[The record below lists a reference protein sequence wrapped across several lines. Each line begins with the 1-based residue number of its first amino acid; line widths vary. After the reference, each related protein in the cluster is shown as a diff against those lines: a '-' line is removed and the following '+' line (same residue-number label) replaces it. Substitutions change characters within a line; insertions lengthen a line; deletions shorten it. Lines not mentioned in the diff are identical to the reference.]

1 MIKTERLLSLD
12 VFRGL
17 TILLMTVVNNPGSW
31 GSIYP
36 MLDHAEWNGCTLA
49 DLVFPFFI
57 LILGMAVPFAMPT
70 KTINSEIFQK
80 ILVRSMRI
88 FCLGFFLFFF
98 GKINFGDLEGFPLI
112 ALRLSITILIC
123 YALLGNFS
131 LVVKRNL
138 VFLIFTTMMVLAF
151 NTEMFAEIRIP
162 GVLQRIGVVYFA
174 TALLYLF
181 FNVKNQILII
191 AGMLIGYYLLMAF
204 VDVPG
209 FGAANFEK
217 GTNLSAW
224 LDGIIFKN
232 HMYIATK
239 TWDPE
244 GSLSTLPAIANGLL
258 GCVLGQFIIKISDKK
273 LMVKQLTLIG
283 SGLIALGLAWNV
295 IFPINKALWTSSYVL
310 FTAGLGSVILA
321 ILYYIIDIRKIQT
334 WAKPFLVWGVN
345 PMIVFFFSGIIPRV
359 LALIKFQDP
368 NNLPEEINLQSY
380 LYKNYVATLFDNP
393 MNASLTGSL
402 IYVAIW
408 TFILW
413 IFYKK
418 KLIFKV

>member
-1 MIKTERLLSLD
+1 MKNERLLSLD

-17 TILLMTVVNNPGSW
+17 TVLLMTLVNNPGSW

-49 DLVFPFFI
+49 DLIFPFFI
-57 LILGMAVPFAMPT
+57 LILGMAIPFAMPV
-70 KTINSEIFQK
+70 KTVDVDTFMK

-98 GKINFGDLEGFPLI
+98 GKINFGTMEGFPLI
-112 ALRLSITILIC
+112 AIRLSITILVC
-123 YALLGNFS
+123 WALLGNFN
-131 LVVKRNL
+131 LAVKRIL
-138 VFLIFTTMMVLAF
+138 VFSIFTTMMILAF

-162 GVLQRIGVVYFA
+162 GVLQRIAIVYFA

-181 FNVKNQILII
+181 FDFKKQIVIVATL
-191 AGMLIGYYLLMAF
+191 LIGYYFLMAF

-209 FGAANFEK
+209 FGPANFDK
-217 GTNLSAW
+217 ATNLSAW

-232 HMYIATK
+232 HMYSATK

-258 GCVLGQFIIKISDKK
+258 GCILGQFIIKVLDKK
-273 LMVKQLTLIG
+273 LMVKQLALIG
-283 SGLIALGLAWNV
+283 LGLVAIGLAWNI

-310 FTAGLGSVILA
+310 FTAGLGSIILA
-321 ILYYIIDIRKIQT
+321 FLYYIIDIKKIQT
-334 WAKPFLVWGVN
+334 WSKPFLIWGVN

-359 LALIKFQDP
+359 LSLIKFDDP
-368 NNLPEEINLQSY
+368 NNLAEKINLQSY
-380 LYKNYVATLFDNP
+380 LYKNYIAIFFENP
-393 MNASLTGSL
+393 MNASLGGAL
-402 IYVAIW
+402 IYIAIW

-413 IFYKK
+413 IFYRQ